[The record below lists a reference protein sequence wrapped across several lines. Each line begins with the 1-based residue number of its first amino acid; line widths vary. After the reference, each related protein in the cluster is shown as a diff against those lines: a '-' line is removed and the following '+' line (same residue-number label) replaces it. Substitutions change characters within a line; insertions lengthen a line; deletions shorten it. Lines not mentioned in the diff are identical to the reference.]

1 MTNKKLQR
9 WFIFLLKISLQKC
22 DLNTVKVIFFDGIL
36 WSVNINLYSSYFML
50 YIKFFAISRL
60 ECFEKNKNKTRT
72 FVGLKS
78 SKNKKFNLIKTLPV
92 ILVLLQVSKKSLRKL
107 RTRSLLK
114 IIRSSHRRCSE
125 FTGKHLC
132 QSLFFS
138 KVAGLRQLY

>member
-1 MTNKKLQR
+1 M
-9 WFIFLLKISLQKC
+9 IY
-22 DLNTVKVIFFDGIL
+22 IFFENFLTKVWPEHRQSHLFWWYFVVGEHKFIL
-36 WSVNINLYSSYFML
+36 LILHALYN
-50 YIKFFAISRL
+50 FFAISRL